1 MDSLNKQHEDLLD
14 NDIKKLSNCIDVGHT
29 SHNWVSLG
37 IEEFIKDCNEEIK
50 ILRDKANSV
59 LLNFNVRYSNQKKK

>member
-50 ILRDKANSV
+50 ILS
-59 LLNFNVRYSNQKKK
+59 